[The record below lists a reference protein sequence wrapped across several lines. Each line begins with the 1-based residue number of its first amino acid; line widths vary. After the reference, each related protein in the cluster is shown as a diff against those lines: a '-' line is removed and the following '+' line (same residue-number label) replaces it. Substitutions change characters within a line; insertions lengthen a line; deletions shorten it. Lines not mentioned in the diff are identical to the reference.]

1 MARRYRPRKLFK
13 FWLYRD
19 LVEDTRLMD
28 YIAYLYKTRQ
38 FATTVRNGLRLM
50 WTLGEG
56 DLSVLFELFPGL
68 QSKLTP
74 RNDDLI
80 EQFRQMLQ
88 AQPIAALP
96 TPALSAGIK
105 PMNVPQIAMPT
116 FDEDD
121 EQDTIIIR
129 RDDSAPNKTSNVF
142 MQAVLSLQ
150 QPADAKTS
158 LIE

>member
-19 LVEDTRLMD
+19 LTEDTRLMD
-28 YIAYLYKTRQ
+28 YIAYLHKTRQ

-68 QSKLTP
+68 QSKLAP
-74 RNDDLI
+74 HNDELI

-88 AQPIAALP
+88 SQ
-96 TPALSAGIK
+96 PALSAGLK
-105 PMNVPQIAMPT
+105 PMDVPQIAMPI
-116 FDEDD
+116 FDDDD
-121 EQDTIIIR
+121 EQGTVIIR
-129 RDDSAPNKTSNVF
+129 HDADSASKTSNTF
-142 MQAVLSLQ
+142 MEAIFALQ
-150 QPADAKTS
+150 QPAGEARDKQMQKNDR
-158 LIE
+158 